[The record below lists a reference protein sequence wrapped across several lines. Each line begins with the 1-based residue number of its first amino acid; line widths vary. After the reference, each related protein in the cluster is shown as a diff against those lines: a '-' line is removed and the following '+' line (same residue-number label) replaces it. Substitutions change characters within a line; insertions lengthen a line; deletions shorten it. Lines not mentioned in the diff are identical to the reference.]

1 MSNQSNLRV
10 TVTDHKPKPDPVLTT
25 LADTTQRNRVTDVAT
40 RLAEMR
46 DWLADDLTDLEHD
59 LSHVIADPQ
68 ADLAWSAAEYLLQK
82 AGKRVRPI
90 CVMLAAQMG
99 GRAFDHEVKQ
109 IAICAELVHAA
120 TLMHDDVI
128 DQGED
133 RRGRPTARMVYGNA
147 ASVLGGDHLL
157 VGALQRVH
165 TADPGLTG
173 SLLGVIAD
181 MVHAEALQLELRKS
195 FKPDR
200 NLYRQVV
207 EGKTAALFRWAL
219 EAGGRLGRLTPDHAA
234 LLGEVGANLG
244 MTFQLVDDKLDLC
257 GNPKETGKDTCLDL
271 REGKLTWPM
280 ILAAERSPRLLLR
293 LGHFASS
300 DQELDLSEMTQ
311 MVKEI
316 RDTGA
321 IEDTQ
326 AEAERFAQLAADAL
340 EKLPLGRAHNALRA
354 VIQTALY
361 RSR

>member
-10 TVTDHKPKPDPVLTT
+10 TVTDHNQKPDPVLTT
-25 LADTTQRNRVTDVAT
+25 LAETTQRNRVVDVAS

-46 DWLADDLTDLEHD
+46 DWLSDDLVELEEG
-59 LSHVIADPQ
+59 LSHIVQDPQ
-68 ADLAWSAAEYLLQK
+68 ADLAWAAAESLLQK

-90 CVMLAAQMG
+90 CVMLAAQMSD
-99 GRAFDHEVKQ
+99 RAFDHEVKQ
-109 IAICAELVHAA
+109 IAICAELVHTA

-157 VGALQRVH
+157 VDALQRVH
-165 TADPGLTG
+165 SANPALTG

-195 FKPDR
+195 FRPDR

-219 EAGGRLGRLTPDHAA
+219 ESGGQLGTLDPEQAT

-244 MTFQLVDDKLDLC
+244 MTFQLIDDKLDLC
-257 GNPKETGKDTCLDL
+257 GSPEETGKDTCLDL
-271 REGKLTWPM
+271 REGKLTWPL
-280 ILAAERSPRLLLR
+280 ILAAERSPSLLLR
-293 LGHFASS
+293 LRHIAG
-300 DQELDLSEMTQ
+300 SEHDPKVGEIAQ
-311 MVKEI
+311 MVDEI
-316 RDTGA
+316 RNTGA

-326 AEAERFAQLAADAL
+326 AEAERFAQLAANALKKLPSGRARDAL
-340 EKLPLGRAHNALRA
+340 QA
-354 VIQTALY
+354 VIQTALH